1 MSLCLDSEQL
11 RVLNWRLNSKGI
23 GAVVGP
29 PGCGK
34 TTTGSAMA
42 VKLIAEGIADRVLLV
57 AYTNAAVNEFAWEIC
72 DIMGATAA
80 RDYCLRTGNKA
91 GIDTKLPIK
100 FSINAEDIR
109 SKKIILCTTLSLK
122 RLSSFMKFDN
132 MIIDEAGIER
142 LEHLLSPFIMGV
154 NQNQTTTTSST
165 TAAAVGTAPNERESI
180 NNIMDLAERCGITAT
195 VVGDPKQ
202 SRPMGLADRDRSA
215 IEWVIKYSASDT
227 LRITHRLPD
236 KLSGLVDEFAHYGGL
251 RSSPEVASRRLVL
264 DQSPDAVYQDI
275 IQPEEVVTW
284 VDINGEERQSG
295 PSSWANDLEAKACAK
310 ICKELRSVTRKS
322 IGIVTRF
329 SEQRR
334 IIARYIQRMGLD
346 NVKVNTT
353 TGALG
358 TQADIVLISLVR
370 NNAKNIVGQAGTLQ
384 DLNVAI
390 SRSKEKLIIV
400 GNHATMLNGW
410 SRLNGNS
417 NSNSNSRS
425 GYGYKSPSR
434 RLAQLIDSKY
444 GKVIDVPRL
453 LVQ

>member
-11 RVLNWRLNSKGI
+11 RILNWRLNSKGI

-42 VKLIAEGIADRVLLV
+42 VKLIAEGISDKVLLV

-91 GIDTKLPIK
+91 GIDTKLPIR

-122 RLSSFMKFDN
+122 RLSSFMRFDN

-154 NQNQTTTTSST
+154 NQS
-165 TAAAVGTAPNERESI
+165 AAASFGAAHHEKEPI

-215 IEWVIKYSASDT
+215 IEWVIKYSKSDT

-236 KLSGLVDEFAHYGGL
+236 KLSGLVDEFAQYGGL
-251 RSSPEVASRRLVL
+251 RSSPEIASRRLIL
-264 DQSPDAVYQDI
+264 DQAPDAEYRDI
-275 IQPEEVVTW
+275 IQPEEVITW
-284 VDINGEERQSG
+284 VNINGQERQSG
-295 PSSWANDLEAKACAK
+295 PSSWANDMEAKACAK

-322 IGIVTRF
+322 IAIVTRF

-334 IIARYIQRMGLD
+334 IISRHIQRIGLD
-346 NVKVNTT
+346 NVKVSTT

-370 NNAKNIVGQAGTLQ
+370 NNSKNIVGQAGTLQ

-390 SRSKEKLIIV
+390 SRSREKLIIV

-410 SRLNGNS
+410 SRLAN
-417 NSNSNSRS
+417 NSNSNSR
-425 GYGYKSPSR
+425 YGYESPSR

>member
-11 RVLNWRLNSKGI
+11 RILKWRLNSKGI

-42 VKLIAEGIADRVLLV
+42 VKLIAEGISERVLLV

-91 GIDTKLPIK
+91 GIDTKLPIQ

-154 NQNQTTTTSST
+154 NQS
-165 TAAAVGTAPNERESI
+165 AAAASGAAQHEQEPI

-215 IEWVIKYSASDT
+215 IEWVIKYSKSDT

-236 KLSGLVDEFAHYGGL
+236 KLSGLVDEFAQYGGL
-251 RSSPEVASRRLVL
+251 RSSPEIASRRLVL
-264 DQSPDAVYQDI
+264 DHSPGAEYRDI
-275 IQPEEVVTW
+275 IQPEEVITW

-295 PSSWANDLEAKACAK
+295 PSSWANDMEAKACAK

-322 IGIVTRF
+322 IAIVTRF

-334 IIARYIQRMGLD
+334 IISRHTQRMGLD

-370 NNAKNIVGQAGTLQ
+370 NNPKNIVGQAGTLL

-390 SRSKEKLIIV
+390 SRSREKLIIV
-400 GNHATMLNGW
+400 GNLATMLNGW
-410 SRLNGNS
+410 SRLSS
-417 NSNSNSRS
+417 NSNSNSR
-425 GYGYKSPSR
+425 YGYKSPSR

-444 GKVIDVPRL
+444 GKVIDVPNL

>member
-11 RVLNWRLNSKGI
+11 RILNWRLNSKGI

-42 VKLIAEGIADRVLLV
+42 VKLIAEGISDKVLLV

-91 GIDTKLPIK
+91 GIDTKLPIR

-122 RLSSFMKFDN
+122 RLSSFMRFDN

-154 NQNQTTTTSST
+154 NQS
-165 TAAAVGTAPNERESI
+165 AASFGAAHHEKDPI

-215 IEWVIKYSASDT
+215 IEWVIKYSKSDT

-236 KLSGLVDEFAHYGGL
+236 KLSGLVDEFAQYGGL
-251 RSSPEVASRRLVL
+251 RSSPEIASRRLIL
-264 DQSPDAVYQDI
+264 DQAPDAEYRDI
-275 IQPEEVVTW
+275 IQPEEVITW
-284 VDINGEERQSG
+284 VNINGQERQSG
-295 PSSWANDLEAKACAK
+295 PSSWANDMEAKACAK

-322 IGIVTRF
+322 IAIVTRF

-334 IIARYIQRMGLD
+334 IISRHIQRIGLD
-346 NVKVNTT
+346 NVKVSTT

-370 NNAKNIVGQAGTLQ
+370 NNSKNIVGQAGTLQ

-390 SRSKEKLIIV
+390 SRSREKLIIV

-410 SRLNGNS
+410 SRLAN
-417 NSNSNSRS
+417 NSNSNSR
-425 GYGYKSPSR
+425 YGYKSPSR

>member
-11 RVLNWRLNSKGI
+11 RILKWRLNGKGI

-42 VKLIAEGIADRVLLV
+42 VKLIAEGISERVLLV

-91 GIDTKLPIK
+91 GIDTKLPIQ

-154 NQNQTTTTSST
+154 NQS
-165 TAAAVGTAPNERESI
+165 AAAASGAAQHEQEPI

-215 IEWVIKYSASDT
+215 IEWVIKYSKSDT

-236 KLSGLVDEFAHYGGL
+236 KLSGLVDEFAQYGGL
-251 RSSPEVASRRLVL
+251 RSSPEIASRRLVL
-264 DQSPDAVYQDI
+264 DHSPGAEYRDI
-275 IQPEEVVTW
+275 IQPEEVITW

-295 PSSWANDLEAKACAK
+295 PSSWANDMEAKACAK

-322 IGIVTRF
+322 IAIVTRF

-334 IIARYIQRMGLD
+334 IISRHTQRMGLD

-370 NNAKNIVGQAGTLQ
+370 NNPKNIVGQAGTLQ

-390 SRSKEKLIIV
+390 SRSREKLIIV

-410 SRLNGNS
+410 SRLSS
-417 NSNSNSRS
+417 NSNSNSR
-425 GYGYKSPSR
+425 YGYKSPSR

-444 GKVIDVPRL
+444 GKVIDVPNL

>member
-1 MSLCLDSEQL
+1 LDSEQL
-11 RVLNWRLNSKGI
+11 RILKWRLNSKGI

-42 VKLIAEGIADRVLLV
+42 VKLIAEGISERVLLV

-91 GIDTKLPIK
+91 GIDTKLPIQ

-154 NQNQTTTTSST
+154 NQS
-165 TAAAVGTAPNERESI
+165 AAAASGAAQHEQEPI

-215 IEWVIKYSASDT
+215 IEWVIKYSKSDT

-236 KLSGLVDEFAHYGGL
+236 KLSGLVDEFAQYGGL
-251 RSSPEVASRRLVL
+251 QSSPEIASRRLLL
-264 DQSPDAVYQDI
+264 DHSPGAEYRDI
-275 IQPEEVVTW
+275 IQPEEVITW

-295 PSSWANDLEAKACAK
+295 PSSWANDMEAKACAK

-322 IGIVTRF
+322 IAIVTRF

-334 IIARYIQRMGLD
+334 IISRHTQRMGLD

-370 NNAKNIVGQAGTLQ
+370 NNPKNIVGQAGTLQ

-390 SRSKEKLIIV
+390 SRSREKLIIV

-410 SRLNGNS
+410 SRLSS
-417 NSNSNSRS
+417 NSNSNSR
-425 GYGYKSPSR
+425 YGYKSPSR

-444 GKVIDVPRL
+444 GKVIDVPNL

>member
-1 MSLCLDSEQL
+1 LDSEQL
-11 RVLNWRLNSKGI
+11 RILKWRLNSKGI

-42 VKLIAEGIADRVLLV
+42 VKLIAEGISERVLLV

-91 GIDTKLPIK
+91 GIDTKLPIQ

-154 NQNQTTTTSST
+154 NQS
-165 TAAAVGTAPNERESI
+165 AAAASGAAQHEQEPI

-215 IEWVIKYSASDT
+215 IEWVIKYSKSDT

-236 KLSGLVDEFAHYGGL
+236 KLSGLVDEFAQYGGL
-251 RSSPEVASRRLVL
+251 QSSPEIASRRLVL
-264 DQSPDAVYQDI
+264 DHSPGAEYRDI
-275 IQPEEVVTW
+275 IQPEEVITW

-295 PSSWANDLEAKACAK
+295 PSSWANDMEAKACAK

-322 IGIVTRF
+322 IAIVTRF

-334 IIARYIQRMGLD
+334 IISRHTQRMGLD

-370 NNAKNIVGQAGTLQ
+370 NNPKNIVGQAGTLQ

-390 SRSKEKLIIV
+390 SRSREKLIIV

-410 SRLNGNS
+410 SRLSS
-417 NSNSNSRS
+417 NSNSNSR
-425 GYGYKSPSR
+425 YGYKSPSR

-444 GKVIDVPRL
+444 GKVIDVPNL

>member
-11 RVLNWRLNSKGI
+11 RILKWRLNSKGI

-42 VKLIAEGIADRVLLV
+42 VKLIAEGISERVLLV

-91 GIDTKLPIK
+91 GIDTKLPIQ

-154 NQNQTTTTSST
+154 NQS
-165 TAAAVGTAPNERESI
+165 AAAASGAAQHEQEPI

-215 IEWVIKYSASDT
+215 IEWVIKYSKSDT

-236 KLSGLVDEFAHYGGL
+236 KLSGLVDEFAQYGGL
-251 RSSPEVASRRLVL
+251 RSSPEIASRRVVL
-264 DQSPDAVYQDI
+264 DHSPGAEYRDI
-275 IQPEEVVTW
+275 IQPEEVITW

-295 PSSWANDLEAKACAK
+295 PSSWANDMEAKACAK

-322 IGIVTRF
+322 IAIVTRF

-334 IIARYIQRMGLD
+334 IISRHTQRMGLD

-370 NNAKNIVGQAGTLQ
+370 NNPKNIVGQAGTLQ

-390 SRSKEKLIIV
+390 SRSREKLIIV

-410 SRLNGNS
+410 SRLSS
-417 NSNSNSRS
+417 NSNSNSR
-425 GYGYKSPSR
+425 YGYKSPSR

-444 GKVIDVPRL
+444 GKVIDVPNL

>member
-11 RVLNWRLNSKGI
+11 RILKWRLNSKGI

-42 VKLIAEGIADRVLLV
+42 VKLIAEGISERVLLV

-91 GIDTKLPIK
+91 GIDTKLPIQ

-154 NQNQTTTTSST
+154 NQS
-165 TAAAVGTAPNERESI
+165 AAAASGAAQHEQEPI

-215 IEWVIKYSASDT
+215 IEWVIKYSKSDT

-236 KLSGLVDEFAHYGGL
+236 KLSGLVDEFAQYGGL
-251 RSSPEVASRRLVL
+251 RSSPEIASRRLVL
-264 DQSPDAVYQDI
+264 DHSPGAEYRDI
-275 IQPEEVVTW
+275 IQPEEVITW

-295 PSSWANDLEAKACAK
+295 PSSWANDMEAKACAK

-322 IGIVTRF
+322 IAIVTRF

-334 IIARYIQRMGLD
+334 IISRHTQRMGLD

-370 NNAKNIVGQAGTLQ
+370 NNPKNIVGQAGTLQ

-390 SRSKEKLIIV
+390 SRSREKLIIV

-410 SRLNGNS
+410 SRLSS
-417 NSNSNSRS
+417 NSNSNSR
-425 GYGYKSPSR
+425 YGYKSPSR

-444 GKVIDVPRL
+444 GKVIDVPNL

>member
-11 RVLNWRLNSKGI
+11 RILKWRLNSKGI

-42 VKLIAEGIADRVLLV
+42 VKLIAEGISERVLLV

-91 GIDTKLPIK
+91 GIDTKLPIQ

-154 NQNQTTTTSST
+154 NQS
-165 TAAAVGTAPNERESI
+165 AAAASGAAQHEQEPI

-215 IEWVIKYSASDT
+215 IEWVIKYSKSDT

-236 KLSGLVDEFAHYGGL
+236 KLSGLVDEFAQYGGL
-251 RSSPEVASRRLVL
+251 QSSPEIASRRLVL
-264 DQSPDAVYQDI
+264 DHSPGAEYRDI
-275 IQPEEVVTW
+275 IQPEEVITW

-295 PSSWANDLEAKACAK
+295 PSSWANDMEAKACAK

-322 IGIVTRF
+322 IAIVTRF

-334 IIARYIQRMGLD
+334 IISRHTQRMGLD

-370 NNAKNIVGQAGTLQ
+370 NNPKNIVGQAGTLQ

-390 SRSKEKLIIV
+390 SRSREKLIIV

-410 SRLNGNS
+410 SRLSS
-417 NSNSNSRS
+417 NSNSNSR
-425 GYGYKSPSR
+425 YGYKSPSR

-444 GKVIDVPRL
+444 GKVIDVPNL

>member
-1 MSLCLDSEQL
+1 LDSEQL

>member
-1 MSLCLDSEQL
+1 MSLCLDPEQL
-11 RVLNWRLNSKGI
+11 RILNWRLNSKGI

-91 GIDTKLPIK
+91 GIDTKLPIQ

-142 LEHLLSPFIMGV
+142 LEHLLSPFVMGV
-154 NQNQTTTTSST
+154 NQSAS
-165 TAAAVGTAPNERESI
+165 ASAFGAVQQHEHQHGHEHEQEPI

-215 IEWVIKYSASDT
+215 IEWVIKYSKSDT

-236 KLSGLVDEFAHYGGL
+236 KLSGLVDEFAQYGGL
-251 RSSPEVASRRLVL
+251 RSSPEIASRRLIL
-264 DQSPDAVYQDI
+264 DQAPDAVYRDI
-275 IQPEEVVTW
+275 IQPEDVITW

-295 PSSWANDLEAKACAK
+295 PSSWANDMEAKACAK

-322 IGIVTRF
+322 IAIVTRF

-334 IIARYIQRMGLD
+334 IISRHIQRMRLD
-346 NVKVNTT
+346 NIKVNTT

-370 NNAKNIVGQAGTLQ
+370 NNPKRIVGQAGTLQ

-390 SRSKEKLIIV
+390 SRSREKLIIV

-410 SRLNGNS
+410 SRVAS
-417 NSNSNSRS
+417 NSNSNSR
-425 GYGYKSPSR
+425 YGYKSPSR

-444 GKVIDVPRL
+444 GKVIDVPKL

>member
-11 RVLNWRLNSKGI
+11 RILNWRLNSKGI

-42 VKLIAEGIADRVLLV
+42 VKLIAEGISDKVLLV

-72 DIMGATAA
+72 DIMGSTAA

-91 GIDTKLPIK
+91 GIDTKLPIQ

-122 RLSSFMKFDN
+122 RLASFMKFDN

-142 LEHLLSPFIMGV
+142 LEHLLAPFVMGV
-154 NQNQTTTTSST
+154 NQST
-165 TAAAVGTAPNERESI
+165 TDVFGTAQDEKESI

-202 SRPMGLADRDRSA
+202 SRPMGLAERDRSA
-215 IEWVIKYSASDT
+215 IEWVIKYSKSDT

-236 KLSGLVDEFAHYGGL
+236 RLSGLVDEFAQYGGL
-251 RSSPEVASRRLVL
+251 RSSPEIASRRLVL
-264 DQSPDAVYQDI
+264 DHAPDAEYQDI
-275 IQPEEVVTW
+275 IQPEEVITW
-284 VDINGEERQSG
+284 VDIDGQERQAG
-295 PSSWANDLEAKACAK
+295 PSSWANDMEAKACAK
-310 ICKELRSVTRKS
+310 ICKELRSVTKKS
-322 IGIVTRF
+322 IAVVTRF

-334 IIARYIQRMGLD
+334 VISRHIQRMRLD

-358 TQADIVLISLVR
+358 TQADIVLFSLVR
-370 NNAKNIVGQAGTLQ
+370 SNPKNIVGQAGTLQ

-390 SRSKEKLIIV
+390 SRSREKLIVV
-400 GNHATMLNGW
+400 GNYATMLNGW
-410 SRLNGNS
+410 SRVAS
-417 NSNSNSRS
+417 NSNSNSRY

-444 GKVIDVPRL
+444 GKVIDVPKL